1 MQKHFVIT
9 ALTALGLAAC
19 SSTGSLQSSQGD
31 KISGTLTRGLI
42 EPYRVEVNL
51 DGKVYRG
58 EWRTG
63 APTPGQKA
71 ATTYPHRKHI
81 GEVRSMLKADDGSM
95 LDCRWETHGDTAE
108 GACAGHGREYPLVLK

>member
-1 MQKHFVIT
+1 M
-9 ALTALGLAAC
+9 
-19 SSTGSLQSSQGD
+19 
-31 KISGTLTRGLI
+31 TRGLI

-63 APTPGQKA
+63 APTAEQKA
-71 ATTYPHRKHI
+71 ATTYPHRTHI

-95 LDCRWETHGDTAE
+95 LDCRWNAHSETAE
-108 GACAGHGREYPLVLK
+108 GACVANGREYPLVLK